1 MSKNR
6 VGVILKVVCFL
17 VGSAVCVS
25 NASPLLVIAED
36 SVLQHRK
43 GNTVTGPAAE
53 LMKALLA
60 EAQLTG
66 EFKIVP
72 WSRAYNTA
80 LSRPD
85 TIIYSIAK
93 TPERADLFT
102 WIGEVIPLRYQFYR
116 LKSSTHVNPA
126 NLEQSKAFTIGAISR
141 GAIHQFLRREKFPK
155 VVAVASPT
163 SHIRMFM
170 NNRYDLIVIDS
181 SSLNKVCMT
190 TELDC
195 SLIEAVL
202 PIPKISN
209 SLYIALNNSSSPQI
223 AQQLKEAYNELKNNG
238 QYKRIMGP
246 TLEK

>member
-1 MSKNR
+1 M
-6 VGVILKVVCFL
+6 ILKVVCFL

-25 NASPLLVIAED
+25 NASPLLVVAED
-36 SVLQHRK
+36 SVLQYRK
-43 GNTVTGPAAE
+43 GNSVAGPAAE

-80 LSRPD
+80 LNRPD

-93 TPERADLFT
+93 TPERTDLFN
-102 WIGEVIPLRYQFYR
+102 WIGEVIPLKYQFYR

-126 NLEQSKAFTIGAISR
+126 NLEETKAFTIGAISR
-141 GAIHQFLRREKFPK
+141 GAIHQYLRHENYPK
-155 VVAVASPT
+155 LVAVASPT

-170 NNRYDLIVIDS
+170 NNRFDLIVIDS
-181 SSLNKVCMT
+181 SSLNKVCVT

-202 PIPKISN
+202 PIPQISN
-209 SLYIALNNSSSPQI
+209 SLYIALSNSSDPQI

-238 QYKRIMGP
+238 RYQLIMGP
-246 TLEK
+246 TVEK